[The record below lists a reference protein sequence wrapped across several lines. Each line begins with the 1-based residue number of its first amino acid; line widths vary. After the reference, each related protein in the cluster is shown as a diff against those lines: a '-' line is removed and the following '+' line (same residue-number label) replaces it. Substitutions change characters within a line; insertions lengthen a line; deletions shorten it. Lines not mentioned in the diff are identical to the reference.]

1 MKIFSGMSTTHSS
14 SNENQC
20 WVIQI
25 WSVWT
30 CLQFIHRLH
39 KTVYFYVWLSI
50 MTRFD
55 SSLQGTWT
63 TCGNLTTSFTLCT
76 AWRDYATSRSKP
88 VWIRLFCVQSLI
100 KSWISSYIIYMS
112 QENKQVCIIGII
124 LIISEKETADKVC
137 HSAKHRHFNNA
148 VLTKGWKLQ
157 CNTCSHFV
165 AMQTH
170 DNGSNMFHYLDIS
183 SS

>member
-1 MKIFSGMSTTHSS
+1 MIIYYDEVWFIVTGYVDNMRKPNDVVYIVHSLERLRHEPFQTGM
-14 SNENQC
+14 
-20 WVIQI
+20 I
-25 WSVWT
+25 W
-30 CLQFIHRLH
+30 
-39 KTVYFYVWLSI
+39 
-50 MTRFD
+50 
-55 SSLQGTWT
+55 
-63 TCGNLTTSFTLCT
+63 
-76 AWRDYATSRSKP
+76 
-88 VWIRLFCVQSLI
+88 LFCVQSLI